1 MGSEPFIPYGRQ
13 WIDADDER
21 AVLSTLRSDFLTQ
34 GPATGRFET
43 ELAAYVGAR
52 FAVAVSN
59 ATAGLHLTMAALDL
73 GLGEGITSPITF
85 VATANAMAYV
95 GLTPVFAD
103 IDAETL
109 NLSPAATRAAM
120 TERTRVIAPVHFA
133 GRPADVA
140 AFRDLAEETGA
151 RVVEDA
157 AHAIGSEYA
166 DGKVGDCRHSDATV
180 FSFHP
185 VKTMTTGEG
194 GAVTTNDPDLY
205 ERLMMLRSHGITRDP
220 ARLSDSPGAWWYE
233 QQMLG
238 FNYRMTEIQ
247 AALGSSQLKKLDR
260 FIDRRLAIIDRYQ
273 AAFAGLDW
281 LRTPLPRGADRIGYH
296 LFVVQIDFERIGLSR
311 PEAMAALAAQGVGS
325 QVHYIPVPRQP
336 WYRQTYGEPAPF
348 PAADRYYDRALSLP
362 LFPAMTD
369 EEVERVIVAV
379 HGLAREGAA

>member
-1 MGSEPFIPYGRQ
+1 MEPKGFIPYGRQ

-34 GPATGRFET
+34 GPATPQFEAD
-43 ELAAYVGAR
+43 LAAYVGAR
-52 FAVAVSN
+52 FAVAVSS

-73 GLGEGITSPITF
+73 GPGEGITTPITF

-109 NLSPAATRAAM
+109 NLSPAATHAAV
-120 TERTRVIAPVHFA
+120 TDRTRVIAPVHFA
-133 GRPADVA
+133 GRPADMA
-140 AFRDLAEETGA
+140 AFRQIAEETGV
-151 RVVEDA
+151 RIVEDA
-157 AHAIGSEYA
+157 AHAIGSEHGN
-166 DGKVGDCRHSDATV
+166 GKVGDCRHSDATV

-194 GAVTTNDPDLY
+194 GAVTTNDPELY
-205 ERLMMLRSHGITRDP
+205 ERLILLRSHGITRDP
-220 ARLSDSPGAWWYE
+220 ARLSERPGAWWYE
-233 QQMLG
+233 QQSLG

-247 AALGSSQLKKLDR
+247 AALGSSQLRKLDR
-260 FIDRRLAIIDRYQ
+260 FIDRRLAIVDRYQ
-273 AAFAGLDW
+273 AAFAELDW
-281 LRTPLPRGADRIGYH
+281 LRLPQPRGADRIGYH
-296 LFVVQIDFERIGLSR
+296 LFVVQIDFERIGRSR
-311 PEAMAALAAQGVGS
+311 AEVMAALAALGVGS

-336 WYRQTYGEPAPF
+336 WYRQTYGEPGPF

-369 EEVERVIVAV
+369 EEVERVISAV
-379 HGLAREGAA
+379 KGLVSGDMA